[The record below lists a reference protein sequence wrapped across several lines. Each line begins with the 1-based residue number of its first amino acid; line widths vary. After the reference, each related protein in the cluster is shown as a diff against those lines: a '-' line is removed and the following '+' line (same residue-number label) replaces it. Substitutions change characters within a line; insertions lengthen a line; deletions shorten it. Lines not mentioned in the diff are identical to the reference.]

1 MEIVVAHPVNADQN
15 AAAVV
20 AAANLAA
27 DAVLGTAA
35 NPITQ
40 AQLAQNTTAAE
51 RQNLNAGLEG
61 HSNALDAL
69 DDTPEIVAA
78 TARVQ
83 TALERLEAIDP

>member
-1 MEIVVAHPVNADQN
+1 MEIVVAHPDNADQN
-15 AAAVV
+15 VAAVV

-40 AQLAQNTTAAE
+40 AQLAQNTTADA
-51 RQNLNAGLEG
+51 RQHLHIGLEA
-61 HSNALDAL
+61 HSDALDEL
-69 DDTPEIVAA
+69 DDTPEVVAA
-78 TARVQ
+78 TTRVQ